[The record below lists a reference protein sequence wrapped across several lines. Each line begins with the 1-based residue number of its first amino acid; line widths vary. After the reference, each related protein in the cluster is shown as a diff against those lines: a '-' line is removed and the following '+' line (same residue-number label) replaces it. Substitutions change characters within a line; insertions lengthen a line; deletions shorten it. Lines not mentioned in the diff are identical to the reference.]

1 MLATATLLA
10 TTTTTTTVW
19 AAPSPFH
26 SKRQNIGVTPM
37 DPASA
42 FAAPPMDPASAFAS
56 PPMGPSALASGVNL
70 PPSPLMNSPDLGAG
84 PLPSSP
90 SPLPPTPQIL
100 PQQDIQIASETNVVP
115 TTGVFPQLIFQP
127 AIQLF
132 DPLVSSYPS
141 FGSIMAT
148 GIQGSGLLSNAGP
161 FMGAAGAAPFMGM
174 LPGGGGGIAAQPPL
188 PPGVV
193 GGGGPPVGMF
203 KKRQLESGLGGVAAG
218 SIGATGAG
226 RGIVGTPSGIST
238 DMLIQ
243 PIVTIQPHAL
253 QPVPVPVSQPYSYPV
268 PVSTPSPWF
277 GSRRDG
283 AGACKW
289 GGGGCWGCCNDNG
302 GWGKWSP
309 SGCDQCGGW
318 GNRGR

>member
-1 MLATATLLA
+1 MLATATLLTIT

-26 SKRQNIGVTPM
+26 SKRQNIGVTPT

-42 FAAPPMDPASAFAS
+42 FASPPMDPASAFAS
-56 PPMGPSALASGVNL
+56 PPMDPSALASGVNL
-70 PPSPLMNSPDLGAG
+70 PPSPPMNGPDLGAG

-90 SPLPPTPQIL
+90 SPSMPQIL

-115 TTGVFPQLIFQP
+115 TTGVFPKLIFQP

-148 GIQGSGLLSNAGP
+148 GIQGSGLLPNPGP
-161 FMGAAGAAPFMGM
+161 FMGAAGAVPFMGM
-174 LPGGGGGIAAQPPL
+174 LPGGDGGGGGGGIAAQSPL
-188 PPGVV
+188 PSPGAV
-193 GGGGPPVGMF
+193 GGGGSPVGMF

-268 PVSTPSPWF
+268 P
-277 GSRRDG
+277 
-283 AGACKW
+283 A
-289 GGGGCWGCCNDNG
+289 N
-302 GWGKWSP
+302 
-309 SGCDQCGGW
+309 
-318 GNRGR
+318 